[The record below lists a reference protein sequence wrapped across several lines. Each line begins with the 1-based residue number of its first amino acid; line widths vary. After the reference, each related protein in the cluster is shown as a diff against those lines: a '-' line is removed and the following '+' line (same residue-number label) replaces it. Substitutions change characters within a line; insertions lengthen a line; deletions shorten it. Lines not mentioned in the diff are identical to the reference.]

1 MKFWVS
7 KKKKNYPIS
16 RNIWFEG
23 LKVSEVLIFQIFN
36 DLCTVRNWRKLK
48 IIKTKN
54 KDEHLIIGIGSN
66 LKDSKKCIEVFLPI
80 VYPSSVLDLRCVA
93 EFHFIKLFRNFIRNT
108 FVINIAFIDR
118 DSSLSYYRISDGIK
132 KTGGPFV

>member
-1 MKFWVS
+1 MKFWVLNE
-7 KKKKNYPIS
+7 KKKKFQLS
-16 RNIWFEG
+16 GNIWAKR

-36 DLCTVRNWRKLK
+36 DLCTVRNWKKLK

-66 LKDSKKCIEVFLPI
+66 HKNSKKNVEVFLPI
-80 VYPSSVLDLRCVA
+80 VYSSSVLDLRYLS
-93 EFHFIKLFRNFIRNT
+93 EFHFIKLFKNFVRTT

-118 DSSLSYYRISDGIK
+118 DSSLSYY
-132 KTGGPFV
+132 

>member
-48 IIKTKN
+48 IIKLKHKIN
-54 KDEHLIIGIGSN
+54 KVD
-66 LKDSKKCIEVFLPI
+66 
-80 VYPSSVLDLRCVA
+80 
-93 EFHFIKLFRNFIRNT
+93 
-108 FVINIAFIDR
+108 
-118 DSSLSYYRISDGIK
+118 
-132 KTGGPFV
+132 